1 MRMMDRGWKSFEV
14 HVRKTLHGDKWTR
27 SMGSQRVGHDL
38 AAAAADNH
46 LSFEFLSL
54 GDGFDY
60 HLLYNVMNLNP

>member
-38 AAAAADNH
+38 AVKTITRVILVRVLKEKRTVETA
-46 LSFEFLSL
+46 LVFL
-54 GDGFDY
+54 
-60 HLLYNVMNLNP
+60 NNT